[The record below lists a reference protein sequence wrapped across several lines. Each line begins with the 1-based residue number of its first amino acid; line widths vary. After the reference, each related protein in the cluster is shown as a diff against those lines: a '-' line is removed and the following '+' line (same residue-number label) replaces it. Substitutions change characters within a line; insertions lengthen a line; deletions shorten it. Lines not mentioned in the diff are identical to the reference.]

1 MTEPSLTLHNGTPC
15 FVIDDIVQVSQAPEL
30 FDTSNGAISLVD
42 GYMQL
47 LEARYP
53 SIEAMRE
60 HAQQKIVEYG
70 LIDEANSDAY
80 SIWLLVA
87 MTV

>member
-15 FVIDDIVQVSQAPEL
+15 FVTDDTVQVSQAPEL
-30 FDTSNGAISLVD
+30 FDTGNGAIGLAD

-47 LEARYP
+47 LAARYP
-53 SIEAMRE
+53 SVEAMRE
-60 HAQQKIVEYG
+60 HAQQKIDEYG
-70 LIDEANSDAY
+70 LIDQADSDAY

-87 MTV
+87 MTI